1 MTMLTP
7 ECPEAAHRHVHFRLE
22 EAGAASTRVLG
33 AVQSHIRVDE
43 QLLRRV
49 TVVGVER
56 NADAGADVHH
66 AAIDIERALE
76 RFHQPGRQRRCGGGL
91 LPLTLHDDEFIAAD
105 ATENF
110 ARLLSATCGRRICKA
125 NRRLLR
131 ARRCH
136 LPL

>member
-1 MTMLTP
+1 MPMLAPTSITLP
-7 ECPEAAHRHVHFRLE
+7 
-22 EAGAASTRVLG
+22 STSNG
-33 AVQSHIRVDE
+33 
-43 QLLRRV
+43 
-49 TVVGVER
+49 
-56 NADAGADVHH
+56 
-66 AAIDIERALE
+66 ALE
-76 RFHQPGRQRRCGGGL
+76 RVHQPGRQRRCGGGL
-91 LPLTLHDDEFIAAD
+91 LPLALHDDEFIAAD